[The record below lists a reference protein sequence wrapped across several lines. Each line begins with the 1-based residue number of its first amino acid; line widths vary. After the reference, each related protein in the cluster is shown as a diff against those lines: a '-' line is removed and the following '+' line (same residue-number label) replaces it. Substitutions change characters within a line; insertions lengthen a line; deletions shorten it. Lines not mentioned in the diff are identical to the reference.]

1 MSNIESTYPFE
12 KLPMYFRKIHI
23 QPREDEGREALP
35 AYSTTINFTHTLT
48 RKMEFDNPN
57 QRATN
62 RKWHRVF
69 FSLQGTALN
78 LYKYPRSLFGNKT
91 SSPNISLPLI
101 RSYNLQHAQVGL
113 AADYA
118 KKKHVIRLRVETEQF
133 LLSCCKIRLL
143 VDLMQSLCAAI
154 DLATP
159 LDDRDYP
166 QDFCMP
172 RRQRRVRSSLQTRE
186 EGRGRDITNLV
197 STPRLHSRSQNT
209 RSSSISRSNSR
220 CCIND
225 RSHSDLRLLFS
236 SDEDDSPLNFSIYSP
251 QQSPSTI
258 PSCTCSSTEK
268 NPNNNSEIKW
278 QPFHRWSPLYD
289 LMYAKRCFEILT
301 LCAPRKSNKVIVNGE
316 FYVVDRVT
324 GCMSKLRDATPH
336 LRKRIE
342 VTPHG
347 SNIDLENS
355 FELPPEYRELIDIKT

>member
-1 MSNIESTYPFE
+1 MSKNESMYSYE
-12 KLPMYFRKIHI
+12 NLPLYYRKIHI
-23 QPREDEGREALP
+23 QPREDEGKEALP

-78 LYKYPRSLFGNKT
+78 LYKYPRSLFGSKT
-91 SSPNISLPLI
+91 SGPDISLPLI

-113 AADYA
+113 AADYS

-172 RRQRRVRSSLQTRE
+172 RRQRRVRSSLPARE
-186 EGRGRDITNLV
+186 GERGRDVANRV
-197 STPRLHSRSQNT
+197 SSPRLHSRSQNT
-209 RSSSISRSNSR
+209 RSASITRSNSR
-220 CCIND
+220 CCTNN

-236 SDEDDSPLNFSIYSP
+236 SDEDESPLNFSIYSS

-258 PSCTCSSTEK
+258 PSCTRSKK
-268 NPNNNSEIKW
+268 NPNNSSEMKW
-278 QPFHRWSPLYD
+278 QPFHQWSPLYD

-316 FYVVDRVT
+316 FYVVDWVT
-324 GCMSKLRDATPH
+324 GCMSNLRDATPH

-342 VTPHG
+342 VTPH
-347 SNIDLENS
+347 SKFNFENS
-355 FELPPEYRELIDIKT
+355 FELPPEYRELTEIKT